1 MHIVY
6 LGQRGSWKAICHF
19 RNERG
24 TGAEMRPA
32 FFLGSLLETRRSA
45 IGQFFYLSLVT
56 VPEVFVNSA
65 QLSSIGANLLS
76 QPVRR
81 DLRKLNTQSPQIT
94 PKYTYT
100 QVFTTKAENYA
111 RTSHLFIGYYS
122 IWGSFYFNFITLTH
136 LLLFRLHDSFSFV
149 SKFKS

>member
-45 IGQFFYLSLVT
+45 IGQFFLLVPT
-56 VPEVFVNSA
+56 NSSRIK
-65 QLSSIGANLLS
+65 LGLITFNWC

-81 DLRKLNTQSPQIT
+81 DLRKLNTQSPPIT
-94 PKYTYT
+94 PGFTYT
-100 QVFTTKAENYA
+100 QVFTKKAQNYYHTEMQNEKMQEQA
-111 RTSHLFIGYYS
+111 MFL
-122 IWGSFYFNFITLTH
+122 
-136 LLLFRLHDSFSFV
+136 
-149 SKFKS
+149 